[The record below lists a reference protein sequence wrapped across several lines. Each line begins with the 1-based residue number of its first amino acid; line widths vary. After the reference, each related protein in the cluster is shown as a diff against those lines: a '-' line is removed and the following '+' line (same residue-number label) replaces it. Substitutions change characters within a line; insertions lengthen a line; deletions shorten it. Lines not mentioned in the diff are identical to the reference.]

1 MYVLT
6 IKQSISVLS
15 ICTILY
21 LLSPSQSIPVSIQD
35 VQAKEVKTTTGAV
48 ATGVVA
54 PIQVRG
60 KKDWEEKFIYSRTDT
75 KWMDARKSWN
85 DEDNKQET
93 RWKACDA
100 ECKVKTLIELG
111 IREEISESLVIN
123 CKALAED
130 PRKCIIIWA
139 SIVKNESWGWF
150 KCRKANRFNCFGIMV
165 ADEYKSF
172 NDGVLHFIWKY
183 NRYWY
188 KANSMSFFY
197 PPAWWVSKSR
207 YCTSEASS
215 GSDVGCPNWLRN
227 SQTVFNKLSE
237 IF

>member
-6 IKQSISVLS
+6 TKQSISVLS
-15 ICTILY
+15 ICTLLF
-21 LLSPSQSIPVSIQD
+21 LLSPAQSIPVSIQD
-35 VQAKEVKTTTGAV
+35 VQAKEVKTTTGVV

-54 PIQVRG
+54 PIQVGG
-60 KKDWEEKFIYSRTDT
+60 KKTSTWNLQENDS
-75 KWMDARKSWN
+75 KWVNSVKM
-85 DEDNKQET
+85 
-93 RWKACDA
+93 ACDA

-227 SQTVFNKLSE
+227 SQAVFNKLSE